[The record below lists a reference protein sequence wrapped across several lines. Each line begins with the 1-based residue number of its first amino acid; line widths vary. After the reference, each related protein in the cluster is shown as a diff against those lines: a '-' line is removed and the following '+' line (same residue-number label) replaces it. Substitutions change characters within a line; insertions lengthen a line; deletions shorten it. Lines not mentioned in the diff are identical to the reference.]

1 MAYEF
6 SKLKVLKQDSCCHQL
21 VYTDLE
27 REYDA
32 YISKTMPKIEELDL
46 GSDILIDIRSQDE
59 LFSQPCKLN
68 AQHIEFQLLATN
80 PEDFINQK
88 SDYLILC
95 SSGKR
100 SKILSDDLNRR
111 GYKTLPCRLY

>member
-1 MAYEF
+1 M
-6 SKLKVLKQDSCCHQL
+6 KLTLWLTVLKL
-21 VYTDLE
+21 T
-27 REYDA
+27 
-32 YISKTMPKIEELDL
+32 PKIEELEL
-46 GSDILIDIRSQDE
+46 GSDILVDIRSQDE
-59 LFSQPCKLN
+59 LLNQPCKLN
-68 AQHIEFQLLATN
+68 AEHIEFQLLAAN

-88 SDYLILC
+88 SDYLIVC